1 MTGPSAPDAAPIAAA
16 DHHPHHLR
24 RSVGTFT
31 ATATSAGL
39 AFAAINFLGIV
50 SVSTFAMGSSAWL
63 AILIGGLI
71 ALVVAGVFSELNS
84 IWPTAAGVRLY
95 ISHAFGGRFALIATF
110 TYMTTVVLVIAADA
124 FLIGA
129 AIQHVLNEPPALA
142 YVWILVLLAVATVL
156 NLRGIT
162 LAGRVQSAVTYT
174 VLAGTIVLSIIAIA
188 KPGMPFETPFALFGD
203 GALSGFQAIAF
214 ALFLFAAFDWV
225 TTTAEEARAPRVIT
239 RGLFIAPALIWFTA
253 TVFSLALDHLIPQ
266 EIAHGSAYPQLLLG
280 AAALGRV
287 GEIWMLGVTVLTAIN
302 TFNGGFL
309 VASRFV
315 YAAAR
320 EDNLPRAFA
329 RLNLRAVPWL
339 AVVVLAVASA
349 VVGALIFATGQW
361 LLLVAVGAA
370 LEASVFAIASAA
382 LLRLRRTRS
391 HPRSFRLVAAPV
403 LAGGGTVLFAGLAL
417 ASGFSDPAEPTQ
429 FSAAPAAVVLC
440 LALVATAYVF
450 FVVPRLH
457 RAAATRRRAARAS
470 GERVR
475 RRPPRPATATPPAIP
490 AETDGPI
497 NPAAPD

>member
-1 MTGPSAPDAAPIAAA
+1 MSELAPPSSDAEPVALG
-16 DHHPHHLR
+16 DHHPHQLR
-24 RSVGTFT
+24 RSVGVFT

-50 SVSTFAMGSSAWL
+50 SVSTFALGSSAWL

-84 IWPTAAGVRLY
+84 MWPTAAGVRLY
-95 ISHAFGGRFALIATF
+95 ISNAFGGRFALIATF

-142 YVWILVLLAVATVL
+142 YVWILVLLAIATAL

-162 LAGRVQSAVTYT
+162 MAGRVQSAVTYT
-174 VLAGTIVLSIIAIA
+174 VLAGTVVLSIVAIL
-188 KPGMPFETPFALFGD
+188 KPGMPLETPFALFGN

-214 ALFLFAAFDWV
+214 ALFLFAAFEWV
-225 TTTAEEARAPRVIT
+225 TTTAEEARTPRVIT
-239 RGLFIAPALIWFTA
+239 RGLFIAPMLIWFTA
-253 TVFSLALDHLIPQ
+253 TVFSLALEHLVPKGV
-266 EIAHGSAYPQLLLG
+266 AHGSAYPQLLLG

-320 EDNLPRAFA
+320 EDNLPRPFA
-329 RLNLRAVPWL
+329 RLNIRAVPWL
-339 AVVVLAVASA
+339 AVVVLAVTSA

-370 LEASVFAIASAA
+370 LESSVFAIASAA
-382 LLRLRRTRS
+382 LLKLRRT
-391 HPRSFRLVAAPV
+391 HTKPRSFRLWAAPV
-403 LAGGGTVLFAGLAL
+403 LAGFGTVLFAGLAI
-417 ASGFSDPAEPTQ
+417 ASGFSDPADPTQ
-429 FSAAPAAVVLC
+429 FSAAPALVVLC
-440 LALVATAYVF
+440 LGLISTAYVLI
-450 FVVPRLH
+450 VVPRLR
-457 RAAATRRRAARAS
+457 RAAAERREAARAS
-470 GERVR
+470 GELVK
-475 RRPPRPATATPPAIP
+475 RRPPRTT
-490 AETDGPI
+490 G
-497 NPAAPD
+497 

>member
-1 MTGPSAPDAAPIAAA
+1 MSELAPPSSEAEQPVIG

-24 RSVGTFT
+24 RSVGVFT

-50 SVSTFAMGSSAWL
+50 SVSTFALGSSAWL

-84 IWPTAAGVRLY
+84 MWPTAAGVRLY
-95 ISHAFGGRFALIATF
+95 ISNAFGGRFALIATF

-142 YVWILVLLAVATVL
+142 YVWILVLLAIATAL

-162 LAGRVQSAVTYT
+162 MAGRVQSAVTYT
-174 VLAGTIVLSIIAIA
+174 VLAGTVVLSIVAIA
-188 KPGMPFETPFALFGD
+188 KPGMPIESPFALFGN

-214 ALFLFAAFDWV
+214 ALFLFAAFEWV
-225 TTTAEEARAPRVIT
+225 TTTAEEARTPRVIT
-239 RGLFIAPALIWFTA
+239 RGLFIAPMLIWFAA
-253 TVFSLALDHLIPQ
+253 TVFSLALDHLVPKDV
-266 EIAHGSAYPQLLLG
+266 AHGSAYPQLLLG

-320 EDNLPRAFA
+320 EDNLPRPFA
-329 RLNLRAVPWL
+329 RLNIRAVPWL
-339 AVVVLAVASA
+339 AVVVLAVTSA
-349 VVGALIFATGQW
+349 VVGAVIFATGQW

-382 LLRLRRTRS
+382 LLKLRRT
-391 HPRSFRLVAAPV
+391 HTKPRSFRLRAAPV

-417 ASGFSDPAEPTQ
+417 ASGFSDPADPTQ
-429 FSAAPAAVVLC
+429 FSAAPALVVIC
-440 LALVATAYVF
+440 LGLVATAYVLI
-450 FVVPRLH
+450 VVPRLR
-457 RAAATRRRAARAS
+457 RAAAARRVAARAS
-470 GERVR
+470 GERVK
-475 RRPPRPATATPPAIP
+475 RRPERPTA
-490 AETDGPI
+490 
-497 NPAAPD
+497 